1 MTRIEVH
8 EMIDGKFDGFR
19 QPFRSVKSNITIL
32 ELIFTA
38 KSDFS
43 ILIVLQNNDIKSYR
57 IFTIIH
63 GIRPGVRFTFLT
75 LQAILSLSNSRR

>member
-8 EMIDGKFDGFR
+8 EKIDGKFDGFR
-19 QPFRSVKSNITIL
+19 QPFRSVKSNIT

-63 GIRPGVRFTFLT
+63 GIRPGVRFTFLN